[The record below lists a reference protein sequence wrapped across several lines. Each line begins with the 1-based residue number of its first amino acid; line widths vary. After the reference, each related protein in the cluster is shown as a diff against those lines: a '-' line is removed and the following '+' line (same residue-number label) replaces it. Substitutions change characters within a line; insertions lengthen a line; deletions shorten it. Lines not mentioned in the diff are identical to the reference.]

1 MQDHEQTTRVRAA
14 PRGLLGRAL
23 LGGASAL
30 LLTAQAPAP
39 GGPTA
44 APAAPASAPLPADV
58 VAQSGSVTI
67 TVADVRRLMEQADP
81 AARDQLRKDPAALAQ
96 AVRSEVLRRE
106 LLDEA
111 RAKKWDQSPDVAA
124 RAAMARDS
132 VITNSYVASLTQ
144 PPADFPPDSDVQQAY
159 EANKARF
166 MIPRQYHLTQAFVAA
181 PAGAP
186 KAADDDA
193 LKKARDLRAQLAKPK
208 ADFDAVAKA
217 AGVQANDLGFLRED
231 SLIPPVKDAVTKLSD
246 GQVSDPV
253 RAADGWHVF
262 KLLATKPSEPA
273 PLADVRENVVRA
285 LRQAKM
291 QQNERALADDMQK
304 RQPIQLNEIELAR
317 AVQP

>member
-1 MQDHEQTTRVRAA
+1 LQDHEQTTRVRAA

-23 LGGASAL
+23 LGGGAAL
-30 LLTAQAPAP
+30 LLAAQAPAP
-39 GGPTA
+39 SAPT
-44 APAAPASAPLPADV
+44 APAAPAPAPLPADV
-58 VAQSGSVTI
+58 VAQSGSI
-67 TVADVRRLMEQADP
+67 SISVADVRRLMDQADP

-124 RAAMARDS
+124 RAALARDS
-132 VITNSYVASLTQ
+132 VIVNSYVASLTQ
-144 PPADFPPDSDVQQAY
+144 PPADFPPDADVQQAY
-159 EANKARF
+159 EANKNRF
-166 MIPRQYHLTQAFVAA
+166 TIPRQYHMAQAFIPVPAA
-181 PAGAP
+181 AP

-217 AGVQANDLGFLRED
+217 AGMQTNDLGFLRED
-231 SLIPPVKDAVTKLSD
+231 SLIPQVRDAVTKLSD
-246 GQVSDPV
+246 GQLSDPV

-262 KLLATKPSEPA
+262 KLLATKPAEPA

-285 LRQAKM
+285 LRQSKM